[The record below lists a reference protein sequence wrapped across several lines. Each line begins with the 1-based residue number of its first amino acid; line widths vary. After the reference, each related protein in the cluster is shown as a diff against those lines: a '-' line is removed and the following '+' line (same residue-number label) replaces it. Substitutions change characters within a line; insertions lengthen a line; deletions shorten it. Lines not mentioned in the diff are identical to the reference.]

1 MQVRHL
7 SFSCFEKKKTALVPN
22 FIELFCVYW
31 KSFFFCFLN
40 EKKIGYS
47 PFKPANIF
55 YPQT

>member
-7 SFSCFEKKKTALVPN
+7 SFSCFEKKKTVWSQILLNYSVS
-22 FIELFCVYW
+22 IEKV
-31 KSFFFCFLN
+31 FFFCFLN